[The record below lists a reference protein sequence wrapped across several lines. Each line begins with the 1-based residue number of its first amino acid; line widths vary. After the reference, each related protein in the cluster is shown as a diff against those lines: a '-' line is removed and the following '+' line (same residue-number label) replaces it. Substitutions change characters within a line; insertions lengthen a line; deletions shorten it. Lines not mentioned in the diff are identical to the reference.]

1 MTITER
7 EKLKKLCH
15 ELMAEGCNKFYIPG
29 ISKTLNDDVV
39 CLNLMDGNWK
49 IYYTERGIDSEPI
62 YSTYDIDDAIQY
74 YKNYI
79 TSQEHWHLIIIT
91 RSIEKINE
99 YRSILELNGIKIIQN
114 DMPDYS
120 KKDDR
125 VFRLFVTNKD
135 IFRAEKL
142 FRKIPYSDL

>member
-1 MTITER
+1 VE
-7 EKLKKLCH
+7 
-15 ELMAEGCNKFYIPG
+15 
-29 ISKTLNDDVV
+29 
-39 CLNLMDGNWK
+39 GNWK
-49 IYYTERGIDSEPI
+49 IYYTERGNDDDPI
-62 YSTYDIDDAIQY
+62 YSTYDIDDAIKY

-79 TSQEHWHLIIIT
+79 INEEHWHLIIIT
-91 RSIEKINE
+91 RSIEKMNE

-142 FRKIPYSDL
+142 FKKIPYSDL